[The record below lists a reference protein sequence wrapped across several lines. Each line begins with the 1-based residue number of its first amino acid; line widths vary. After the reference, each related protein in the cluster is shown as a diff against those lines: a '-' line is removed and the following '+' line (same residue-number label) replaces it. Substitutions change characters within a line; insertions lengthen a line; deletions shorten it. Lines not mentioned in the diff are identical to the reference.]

1 MRRNFKF
8 RVFVPLVLVYVVL
21 LVFVPNT
28 PKWGYDYTKGQAW
41 QYEPLVAQFDF
52 PILKSE
58 AQITRERAEKATT
71 IVPYYKLS
79 GEYIAGNLKKLE
91 TLPLEDVPE
100 FKVSVAKNY
109 FAIMNRGVLAMPIED
124 ELIYVQRNKRAERIP
139 SSEVYQVAQAKVA
152 LLESVVKDCPAVNV
166 DSLLRINQIYEWVT
180 PDLIFDEQITTL
192 VHSKAEAEISTT
204 SGYVT
209 AGTLIVDSGE
219 LVTNEVAE
227 LLDSYKVEY
236 EHSVGSDRPR
246 LMQWGGNMLLVL
258 LILVCLYFAIYFSNA
273 MVFKDYNRYYFLLT
287 VFTFLAVVELLF
299 IRFAPSYIF
308 CFPFSVGVLYLYSF
322 FRTRVVYPV
331 YMASLLPLL
340 LFGQDGPYLFFL
352 FLVSGT
358 VTMYVFKHFSK
369 GVKQFIAAFINFLV
383 ATLVFLA
390 FELLGAMN
398 YPVLPYMGM
407 LFIGSILEVA
417 MHPFVYLLE
426 RTFNL
431 VSSTRL
437 QELTDTSNELLRN
450 LEQKAP
456 GTFQHSLQVMNL
468 ASAAARSINADEL
481 LVRAGALYHDIGKM
495 KNPLCFVENESLV
508 GKIGQYHKELAPLQS
523 AQDIMRHVTD
533 GMELAQAHKLPSV
546 VSDFIVTHHGTT
558 CTNSFYAKYKAEGGD
573 PSHRHEFCYQ
583 GRVPKTREQVIL
595 MLADSVEA
603 ASRSL
608 EDHKTES
615 ISKLVENIARGKSE
629 EGQFDM
635 ADITLKEL
643 VTVKSVMKSYLAQMY
658 HERIKYPTRINK

>member
-8 RVFVPLVLVYVVL
+8 RVFVPLAIVFVVL
-21 LVFVPNT
+21 MVLVPNT
-28 PKWGYDYTKGQAW
+28 PKWGYDYTKGQPW
-41 QYEPLVAQFDF
+41 QYEPLIAQFDF

-79 GEYIAGNLKKLE
+79 GEAIAGNLKKLE
-91 TLPLEDVPE
+91 LLPLEETPE
-100 FKVSVAKNY
+100 FRVSVAKNY
-109 FAIMNRGVLAMPIED
+109 LSIMNRGVLAMPIED
-124 ELIYVQRNKRAERIP
+124 ELIYIQRNKRAEKVP
-139 SSEVYQVAQAKVA
+139 SSEVYQVGTAKAA
-152 LLESVVKDCPAVNV
+152 LLESVHKDCPAMNA
-166 DSLLRINQIYEWVT
+166 DSLLRVNGIYEWVV

-192 VHSKAEAEISTT
+192 VHSRAEAEVSTT

-209 AGTLIVDSGE
+209 AGTLVVDSGE
-219 LVTNEVAE
+219 LVTTEVAE
-227 LLDSYKVEY
+227 MLDSYKAEY
-236 EHSVGSDRPR
+236 EHSMGSDRP
-246 LMQWGGNMLLVL
+246 LIMQWGGNFLLILV
-258 LILVCLYFAIYFSNA
+258 ILVCLYFAVYFSNA

-287 VFTFLAVVELLF
+287 VFTFLVVSEFLF

-331 YMASLLPLL
+331 YMVCLLPVL
-340 LFGQDGPYLFFL
+340 LFAQDGPYLFFL
-352 FLVSGT
+352 FLTPGI

-369 GVKQFIAAFINFLV
+369 GAKQFIAAFINFLV
-383 ATLVFLA
+383 AMVVFLA

-407 LFIGSILEVA
+407 LFIGSVLVVA
-417 MHPFVYLLE
+417 FHPFVYLLE

-431 VSSTRL
+431 VSPNRL

-456 GTFQHSLQVMNL
+456 GTFQHALQVMNL
-468 ASAAARSINADEL
+468 ASAAARAINADEL

-508 GKIGQYHKELAPLQS
+508 GKIGQYHKDLTPLQS

-558 CTNSFYAKYKAEGGD
+558 CTNSFYAKYTAAGGD
-573 PSHRHEFCYQ
+573 PSHRSEFCYP
-583 GRVPKTREQVIL
+583 GRVPKTKEQVIL

-608 EDHKTES
+608 EDHKPES
-615 ISKLVENIARGKSE
+615 ISKLVENISKGKSE
-629 EGQFDM
+629 EGQFDL

-643 VTVKSVMKSYLAQMY
+643 VTVKTVMKSYLAQMY

>member
-8 RVFVPLVLVYVVL
+8 RVFVPLAIVFVVL
-21 LVFVPNT
+21 MVFVPNT

-58 AQITRERAEKATT
+58 AQITREKAEKAST
-71 IVPYYKLS
+71 IIPYYKLS
-79 GEYIAGNLKKLE
+79 SDIIAGNLKKLE
-91 TLPLEDVPE
+91 ALPLEDVPE
-100 FKVSVAKNY
+100 FRASVSKNY
-109 FAIMNRGVLAMPIED
+109 LNIMNRGVLAMPVED
-124 ELIYVQRNKRAERIP
+124 ELIYVQRKKRAEKVP
-139 SSEVYQVAQAKVA
+139 SSEVYQVGMAKVA
-152 LLESVVKDCPAVNV
+152 LLDAVIRDCHAINA
-166 DSLLRINQIYEWVT
+166 DSLLKATGVYGLVV
-180 PDLIFDEQITTL
+180 PDLIFDEQITAL
-192 VHSKAEAEISTT
+192 VHSKAEAEVSST

-236 EHSVGSDRPR
+236 EHSMGSDRP
-246 LMQWGGNMLLVL
+246 LFLQWGGNLLLVL
-258 LILVCLYFAIYFSNA
+258 AILVCLYFVVYFSNA
-273 MVFKDYNRYYFLLT
+273 MVLKDYNRYYFLLT
-287 VFTFLAVVELLF
+287 VFTFMAVAEFLF
-299 IRFAPSYIF
+299 MRFAPSYIPV
-308 CFPFSVGVLYLYSF
+308 FPFSVGVLYLYNF
-322 FRTRVVYPV
+322 FRTRVVLPV
-331 YMASLLPLL
+331 YMVSLMPVL
-340 LFGQDGPYLFFL
+340 LFAQDGPYLFFM
-352 FLVSGT
+352 FFVSGI
-358 VTMYVFKHFSK
+358 VTMFVFKHFSK
-369 GVKQFIAAFINFLV
+369 GARQFIAAFINFLAAV
-383 ATLVFLA
+383 MVFLA
-390 FELLGAMN
+390 FELTGVVN
-398 YPVLPYMGM
+398 YPVLPSVGM
-407 LFIGSILEVA
+407 LFVGSMLMVA
-417 MHPFVYLLE
+417 FHPFVYLLE

-431 VSSTRL
+431 VSPARL

-508 GKIGQYHKELAPLQS
+508 GKIGQYHKDLTPIQS

-558 CTNSFYAKYKAEGGD
+558 CTNSFYAKYTAEGGD
-573 PSHRHEFCYQ
+573 PSHQPEFCYP

-608 EDHKTES
+608 EDHKPES
-615 ISKLVENIARGKSE
+615 ISRLVENIAKGKSD
-629 EGQFDM
+629 EGQFDF
-635 ADITLKEL
+635 AEISLKEL
-643 VTVKSVMKSYLAQMY
+643 VTVKSVIKSYLAQMY